1 MPIPTQTEMFPVVL
15 EVMSDGESRSNR
27 EIRDAVAE
35 HLNLSPDE
43 LDLKTR
49 SGEPIHASRSGWGIQ
64 YLQRAQLLDRV
75 QRGVYRINKE
85 GLEVAARK
93 PRGTELSQLMNRLI
107 AERNPWNVG
116 ADAPS
121 NPRGNDATGDD
132 ESDLLSPQESI
143 ERAISELQ
151 SSLADELLD
160 QILAKPPEFFEK
172 LIVDLL
178 VRMGYGTGKT
188 TQLSNDGGIDGIIT
202 TDSLGFDPVYTQA
215 KRYAFENK
223 VGRPDVQAF
232 AGALGRYTRGI
243 FITTSSFV
251 KSAHDYAE
259 SYPHATIVLIDGR
272 RLAQLM
278 IQHDLGVSTERT
290 YSIKRIDIDYFDQD

>member
-1 MPIPTQTEMFPVVL
+1 MFPVVL
-15 EVMSDGESRSNR
+15 KVMSDGEFRSNR
-27 EIRDAVAE
+27 EIKDAVAKY
-35 HLNLSPDE
+35 LNLSPDE
-43 LDLKTR
+43 LDLRTS

-85 GLEVAARK
+85 GLEVAFKQLQGA
-93 PRGTELSQLMNRLI
+93 ELSQLMNRLI
-107 AERNPWNVG
+107 ARRNPWNVG
-116 ADAPS
+116 TDAIS
-121 NPRGNDATGDD
+121 NSRDNDATGDAEAD
-132 ESDLLSPQESI
+132 SLSPQESI

-160 QILAKPPEFFEK
+160 QILTKSPDFFEK

-178 VRMGYGTGKT
+178 VKMGYGTGKV
-188 TQLSNDGGIDGIIT
+188 TQLTNDGGVDGIIT

-223 VGRPDVQAF
+223 VGRPEVQAF

-243 FITTSSFV
+243 FITTSGFV
-251 KSAHDYAE
+251 KSAVDYAE

-278 IQHDLGVSTERT
+278 IQYDLGVSTELT